1 MSDLIDND
9 SKADRRGSIRW
20 RFQAWFRIAA
30 DVIAAKRCGAVLG
43 ALLICVASL
52 SAQDATGSAGR
63 SVKPGINDQFVDP
76 ELDVSEWMARF
87 EIESR
92 EVYAAR
98 REVLQACG
106 IKPGDSV
113 ADIGAGTGFYSRL
126 FADAVGN
133 DGWVFAV
140 DISPRFLEHINFKA
154 RQDQVHNLTAVL
166 CSDRSVNLPPK
177 SIDVAF
183 ICDTYH
189 HFEYPYATIESIFK
203 AIKPGGSLIV
213 IDFDRIPGK
222 SREFIL
228 GHVRAGKD
236 VFRGEIEK
244 GGFEFV
250 DEVQIP
256 AFEENYLLRFRKPPG
271 A

>member
-1 MSDLIDND
+1 MCDSIQCDFVSDQRTPNRL
-9 SKADRRGSIRW
+9 RQR
-20 RFQAWFRIAA
+20 AWFPKVAG
-30 DVIAAKRCGAVLG
+30 VIGAKHCG
-43 ALLICVASL
+43 ALLGGWLICIASL
-52 SAQDATGSAGR
+52 SAQDATVPADQ
-63 SVKPGINDQFVDP
+63 SVKPGINEQFVDP

-98 REVLQACG
+98 REVLRACG

-126 FADAVGN
+126 FADAVG
-133 DGWVFAV
+133 DKGWVFAV
-140 DISPRFLEHINFKA
+140 DISPRFLEHINVKA
-154 RQDQVHNLTAVL
+154 RQEQVHNLTGVL
-166 CSDRSVNLPPK
+166 CSDRSVNLPPN

-189 HFEYPYATIESIFK
+189 HFEYPHATVESIFK

-250 DEVQIP
+250 DEVQVP
-256 AFEENYLLRFRKPPG
+256 AFEENYLLRFRKPPS